1 MHSKKHPQSKK
12 FISAL
17 QFHFPLPPPVCGP
30 RLVLLQLG
38 TNKRSFQ
45 TQKSAIRI
53 ISGAAYNAHTEP
65 LFKKLEILPL
75 PDLISFA
82 KLQFMQRFI
91 QKLLPNSFKDIW
103 VYNCIGNIGENE
115 IQLRNHL
122 QIQQQHLS
130 LARLNLFPLYS
141 FPKNWESFPDQ
152 QIKILRKNSEFDKKL
167 KHYFI
172 TDLPDTVDCGR
183 LLCAACLAGRA

>member
-1 MHSKKHPQSKK
+1 M
-12 FISAL
+12 
-17 QFHFPLPPPVCGP
+17 
-30 RLVLLQLG
+30 VLLQLG

-45 TQKSAIRI
+45 TQKSSIRI

-141 FPKNWESFPDQ
+141 FPKSWESFPDQ

-172 TDLPDTVDCGR
+172 SDLPDTVDCGR
-183 LLCAACLAGRA
+183 LLCAACLAGRT

>member
-1 MHSKKHPQSKK
+1 
-12 FISAL
+12 
-17 QFHFPLPPPVCGP
+17 
-30 RLVLLQLG
+30 
-38 TNKRSFQ
+38 
-45 TQKSAIRI
+45 
-53 ISGAAYNAHTEP
+53 
-65 LFKKLEILPL
+65 
-75 PDLISFA
+75 
-82 KLQFMQRFI
+82 MQRFI
-91 QKLLPNSFKDIW
+91 QKLLPDSFKDIW

-141 FPKNWESFPDQ
+141 FPKIWESFPDQ

-172 TDLPDTVDCGR
+172 SDLPDTVDCGR
-183 LLCAACLAGRA
+183 LLCAACLAGRT